1 MVAIMDETKSREHWH
16 RVYATK
22 PDTELSWFQDSA
34 SPSFEL
40 IERTG
45 VTREASIV
53 DIGGGASRL
62 VDRLVSAGYRD
73 LTVLDLSGVALN
85 VAMRR
90 LGPDGAD
97 VVWIAAD
104 VTQWLPARRYDIWH
118 DRATFHFLTEPAA
131 RAAYVDSLHRGL
143 NLGGFVIIGTFAPD
157 GPERCSGLPVMRYDG
172 ASLARQLGSSFRLT
186 HAERHTHKTPAG
198 VEQLFQFAVLQRT
211 VGTGTA

>member
-1 MVAIMDETKSREHWH
+1 MTDTTSKEHWH
-16 RVYATK
+16 RVYATE
-22 PDTELSWFQDSA
+22 PDTQLSWFQASA

-45 VTREASIV
+45 VTREASII

-62 VDRLVSAGYRD
+62 VDLLVSARYGD

-90 LGPDGAD
+90 LGPEGAD
-97 VVWIAAD
+97 VEWIAAD

-118 DRATFHFLTEPAA
+118 DRATFHFLTDPAA
-131 RAAYVDSLHRGL
+131 RATYVDSLHRGL
-143 NLGGFVIIGTFAPD
+143 NLGGFVIMGTFAPD
-157 GPERCSGLPVMRYDG
+157 GPERFSGLPVMRYDG
-172 ASLARQLGSSFRLT
+172 AGLARQLGSSFRLI
-186 HAERHTHKTPAG
+186 HAERHIHKTPTG
-198 VEQLFQFAVLQRT
+198 VEQRFQFAVLQRT